1 MNKNQ
6 SVSYSQKFRGK
17 RTFPSLANIRTSQF
31 MFPKYLI
38 KYQNVKKNSEIKFK
52 EKNPKNNAVLK
63 EKETK
68 RQ

>member
-38 KYQNVKKNSEIKFK
+38 KYQNVKKNSEIKF
-52 EKNPKNNAVLK
+52 
-63 EKETK
+63 
-68 RQ
+68 

>member
-6 SVSYSQKFRGK
+6 GVSYSQKFRGK
-17 RTFPSLANIRTSQF
+17 RTFPSLANIRTSEF
-31 MFPKYLI
+31 MFPKCLI
-38 KYQNVKKNSEIKFK
+38 KYQNVKTVKSKFK
-52 EKNPKNNAVLK
+52 EKTPKNNAVLK